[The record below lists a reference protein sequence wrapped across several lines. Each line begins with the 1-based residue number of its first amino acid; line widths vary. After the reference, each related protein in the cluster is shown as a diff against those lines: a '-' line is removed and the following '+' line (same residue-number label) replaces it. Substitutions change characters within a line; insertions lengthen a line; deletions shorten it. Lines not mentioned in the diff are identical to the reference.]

1 MIRRLLVAAT
11 FALAVTACSDTSV
24 QPTETSEIA
33 NPSFAAGGNSGPSAS
48 GAGHFEITD
57 DLRTFSFHANT
68 AKDGS
73 VSGQAQLNNRFLG
86 VATHIVVNCLR
97 VVGTTAYVSG
107 VISKHSIPAFVGTG
121 ARWKVQDNGE
131 GANALPDRISLV
143 TPGGPGGTPLN
154 WCLSVSPTPT
164 NAIAGNIQVKP

>member
-1 MIRRLLVAAT
+1 MIGRLLVAAT

-48 GAGHFEITD
+48 GAGHFEITG

-73 VSGQAQLNNRFLG
+73 VSGQAQLNNRDQSV
-86 VATHIVVNCLR
+86 VAHIVVDCLR
-97 VVGTTAYVSG
+97 IVGTTAFVSG
-107 VISKHSIPAFVGTG
+107 VISKHSDPTLVGKG

-131 GANALPDRISLV
+131 GANAPPDLITLAHV
-143 TPGGPGGTPLN
+143 GFTA
-154 WCLSVSPTPT
+154 SPTACLAPLSLT
-164 NAIAGNIQVKP
+164 LNAIAGNIQVKP